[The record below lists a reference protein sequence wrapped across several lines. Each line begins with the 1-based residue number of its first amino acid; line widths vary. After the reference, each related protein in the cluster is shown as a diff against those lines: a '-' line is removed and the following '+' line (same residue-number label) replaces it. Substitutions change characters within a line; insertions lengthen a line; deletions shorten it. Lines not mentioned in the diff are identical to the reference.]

1 MASFRDLYSNEK
13 TKGLDSN
20 FGVDFVINYK
30 IPQDDRASAEAS
42 FVQLIEALTHVGLT
56 TEVRRG
62 DKQSVLV
69 FIKIADKFLND
80 QVYRSRLQD
89 WLQGAR
95 TTSSDKDL
103 SQALRDEPV
112 SDAERLRLIY
122 LLMVKPKNEGGAGI
136 TPQSGRWKH
145 VDSIF
150 PLHNHSFNKQWIK
163 RVSTKGQTD
172 EADLDEIR
180 DKFGE
185 SVAFYFAFMHTY
197 FKFLTVPAAAGF
209 AAWVL
214 LGQFSWLYALVS
226 CLWSVVFFEFWKKR
240 QVDLAVQWG
249 VRGVSN
255 IQHPRPQFEF
265 ERQAEDPITGEPV
278 KIYSPIKRLQT
289 QLLQIPFAAACI
301 LVLGTLIV
309 TCNSLEIF
317 INEVYNGPFQSY
329 LAFLPTVILVVMT
342 PTFSTVLTKFATR
355 LTDMENYETIDAHHA
370 ALVQKEFV
378 LNFLTSYMALFFT
391 TFVYLPFG
399 DRLTPYLDFWRS
411 TAQKITPKDVNFQTQ
426 EFVINPE
433 RISKQMFYFTV
444 TAQVVNFATEVIV
457 PYVKRQVFQEVREVQ
472 SKIAK
477 QDDAAKIQDHPEEAA
492 FLERVRKEAQLETY
506 DVTGDYRE
514 MVIQFGYL
522 SLFSVAW
529 PLTACCFLVN
539 NWVEMRSDAVKI
551 AISSRRPIP
560 WRADSIGPWLDALG
574 FLSWLGSITSASIV
588 FLCSSS
594 GKGSGARGTPGSVQA
609 WGLLLSILLAEHFYF
624 AAQFGA
630 RLVMK
635 KLDSPGLQKEKKERF
650 MMKKRLLEEN
660 LGQGVSDQAATPGIE
675 KTEMITLKALEDE
688 ARRLS
693 TQGHGGPEEAF
704 WLRQRGMNETIQIG
718 RNLIS
723 QSISGN
729 STKA

>member
-1 MASFRDLYSNEK
+1 MASFKDLYSNEK

-20 FGVDFVINYK
+20 FGVDYVINYK
-30 IPQDDRASAEAS
+30 IPQEDRTDAEAA
-42 FVQLIEALTHVGLT
+42 FVQLIEALTHVGLI

-62 DKQSVLV
+62 GKQSVLV
-69 FIKIADKFLND
+69 FVKIAEKFLAD

-95 TTSSDKDL
+95 TAGPEKDL
-103 SQALRDEPV
+103 SQAFHDEPV
-112 SDAERLRLIY
+112 CDAERLRLVY

-150 PLHNHSFNKQWIK
+150 PLHNHVFNKQWIK
-163 RVSTKGQTD
+163 RMSTKGQTD

-180 DKFGE
+180 DNFGE
-185 SVAFYFAFMHTY
+185 NVAFYFAFMQTY
-197 FKFLTVPAAAGF
+197 FKFLVFPAAAGF
-209 AAWVL
+209 AAWMF
-214 LGQFSWLYALVS
+214 LGQFSWLYALAS
-226 CLWSVVFFEFWKKR
+226 CLWSVVFFEYWKKKE
-240 QVDLAVQWG
+240 VDLAVQWG

-301 LVLGTLIV
+301 AVLGTLIV

-329 LAFLPTVILVVMT
+329 LAFLPTIILVVLT

-355 LTDMENYETIDAHHA
+355 LTEMENYETIDTHHA

-391 TFVYLPFG
+391 AFVYLPFG
-399 DRLTPYLDFWRS
+399 DRLTPYLDIWRA
-411 TAQKITPKDVNFQTQ
+411 TAQKITPKDTNFQTQ
-426 EFVINPE
+426 EFVVNPE

-472 SKIAK
+472 SKISNDGDAGK
-477 QDDAAKIQDHPEEAA
+477 IKDDVEEAA
-492 FLERVRKEAQLETY
+492 FLERVRNEAELETY

-529 PLTACCFLVN
+529 PLTACFFLIN

-560 WRADSIGPWLDALG
+560 WRADSIGPWLNALG
-574 FLSWLGSITSASIV
+574 FLSWLGSITSASVV
-588 FLCSSS
+588 FLCSSAGTGTS
-594 GKGSGARGTPGSVQA
+594 GTPSGIEA

-624 AAQFGA
+624 AVQFGV
-630 RLVMK
+630 RLVLK
-635 KLDSPGLQKEKKERF
+635 KLDSPGLQREKKERF

-675 KTEMITLKALEDE
+675 KTEAITLQSLEDE
-688 ARRLS
+688 ARRIS
-693 TQGHGGPEEAF
+693 TQGQGGPEDAF
-704 WLRQRGMNETIQIG
+704 WLRQRGMGETIQIG

-723 QSISGN
+723 QSVSGN
-729 STKA
+729 KTKA

>member
-1 MASFRDLYSNEK
+1 MASIRDLYSNK
-13 TKGLDSN
+13 DTAGLDSN
-20 FGVDFVINYK
+20 FGVDYVINYK
-30 IPQDDRASAEAS
+30 IPQEERTEAEAN
-42 FVQLIEALTHVGLT
+42 FVQLIEGLTSVGLT

-62 DKQSVLV
+62 DKHSLLIFV
-69 FIKIADKFLND
+69 KIASDKFLAD

-89 WLQGAR
+89 WLHGAR
-95 TTSSDKDL
+95 TVGPDSDL

-112 SDAERLRLIY
+112 SDAERLRLVY
-122 LLMVKPKNEGGAGI
+122 LLIIKPKNEGGAGI

-145 VDSIF
+145 VDCVF
-150 PLHNHSFNKQWIK
+150 PLHNHVFNRQWIK
-163 RVSTKGQTD
+163 KVSTKGQTD
-172 EADLDEIR
+172 DTDLDEIR

-185 SVAFYFAFMHTY
+185 NVAFYFAFMQSY
-197 FKFLTVPAAAGF
+197 FKFLVFPAAAGF
-209 AAWVL
+209 AAWMF
-214 LGQFSWLYALVS
+214 LGQFSWLYALAS
-226 CLWSVVFFEFWKKR
+226 CLWSVVFFEFWKKKE
-240 QVDLAVQWG
+240 VDLAVEWG

-255 IQHPRPQFEF
+255 IQHPRPQFEY
-265 ERQAEDPITGEPV
+265 ERQAEDPITGEAV

-301 LVLGTLIV
+301 VVLGSLIV

-317 INEVYNGPFQSY
+317 INEVYNGPFQAY
-329 LAFLPTVILVVMT
+329 LGFLPTIILVVMT
-342 PTFSTVLTKFATR
+342 PTFSTVLTKFANR
-355 LTDMENYETIDAHHA
+355 LTEIENYETIDAHHA

-391 TFVYLPFG
+391 AFVYLPFG
-399 DRLTPYLDFWRS
+399 DRLTPFLNFWRS
-411 TAQKITPKDVNFQTQ
+411 TAQMLTPKDVSFQTQ

-472 SKIAK
+472 SKMAK
-477 QDDAAKIQDHPEEAA
+477 EDDAAKIKDPAEEAA
-492 FLERVRKEAQLETY
+492 FLERVRNEVELETY
-506 DVTGDYRE
+506 DVTSDYRE

-560 WRADSIGPWLDALG
+560 WRADSIGPWLNALG

-588 FLCSSS
+588 FLCSAN
-594 GKGSGARGTPGSVQA
+594 GDGPRGTPSSIKA

-624 AAQFGA
+624 AAQFLV
-630 RLVMK
+630 RLAFK
-635 KLDSPGLQKEKKERF
+635 KLDSPGLQKERKERF
-650 MMKKRLLEEN
+650 LMKKRLLEQN

-675 KTEMITLKALEDE
+675 KTEEITLQALEEE
-688 ARRLS
+688 ARRIS

-704 WLRQRGMNETIQIG
+704 WRRQRGMGETIQIG
-718 RNLIS
+718 RSLIA
-723 QSISGN
+723 QSTSGN
-729 STKA
+729 KTKA

>member
-1 MASFRDLYSNEK
+1 MASLRSLYSDK
-13 TKGLDSN
+13 DDAGLTSN
-20 FGVDFVINYK
+20 FGVDYVINYK
-30 IPQDDRASAEAS
+30 IPEDDRANAEAT
-42 FVQLIEALTHVGLT
+42 FVQLIEGLTNVGLT

-62 DKQSVLV
+62 GKHAVLIFV
-69 FIKIADKFLND
+69 KIASAKFLAD

-89 WLQGAR
+89 WLHGAR
-95 TTSSDKDL
+95 TVGPDTDL

-112 SDAERLRLIY
+112 SDAERLRLVY
-122 LLMVKPKNEGGAGI
+122 LLIVKPKNEGGAGI

-145 VDSIF
+145 VDCVF
-150 PLHNHSFNKQWIK
+150 PLHDHAFNKQWIK
-163 RVSTKGQTD
+163 KMSTKGQTD

-180 DKFGE
+180 DRFGE
-185 SVAFYFAFMHTY
+185 NVAFYFAFMHSY
-197 FKFLTVPAAAGF
+197 FKFLIFPAGAGF
-209 AAWVL
+209 AAWMFF
-214 LGQFSWLYALVS
+214 GQFSWLYALTS
-226 CLWSVVFFEFWKKR
+226 CLWSVVFFEFWKKKE
-240 QVDLAVQWG
+240 VDLAVQWG

-265 ERQAEDPITGEPV
+265 ERQAEDPITGEAV

-301 LVLGTLIV
+301 VVLGTLIV

-317 INEVYNGPFQSY
+317 INEVYNGPFQAY
-329 LAFLPTVILVVMT
+329 LGFLPTIILVVLT

-355 LTDMENYETIDAHHA
+355 LTEMENYETIDTHHA

-391 TFVYLPFG
+391 AFVYLPFG
-399 DRLTPYLDFWRS
+399 DRLTPYLDIWRA
-411 TAQKITPKDVNFQTQ
+411 TAQKLTPKDVNFQTQ

-472 SKIAK
+472 SKMAK
-477 QDDAAKIQDHPEEAA
+477 EDDAAKIKDPQEEAA
-492 FLERVRKEAQLETY
+492 FLERVRNEVELETY

-560 WRADSIGPWLDALG
+560 WRADSIGPWLNALG

-588 FLCSSS
+588 FLCSSTGDGPRGAPS
-594 GKGSGARGTPGSVQA
+594 GIKV

-624 AAQFGA
+624 AVQFLV
-630 RLVMK
+630 RLAFR
-635 KLDSPGLQKEKKERF
+635 KLDSPGLQKERKERF
-650 MMKKRLLEEN
+650 LMKKRLLQQN
-660 LGQGVSDQAATPGIE
+660 LGQEVSDLAATPGIE
-675 KTEMITLKALEDE
+675 KTEEITFQALEEE

-693 TQGHGGPEEAF
+693 TQGHGGAEDAF
-704 WLRQRGMNETIQIG
+704 WRRQRGMAETIQIG
-718 RNLIS
+718 RSLIA
-723 QSISGN
+723 QSSSGN
-729 STKA
+729 QTTA